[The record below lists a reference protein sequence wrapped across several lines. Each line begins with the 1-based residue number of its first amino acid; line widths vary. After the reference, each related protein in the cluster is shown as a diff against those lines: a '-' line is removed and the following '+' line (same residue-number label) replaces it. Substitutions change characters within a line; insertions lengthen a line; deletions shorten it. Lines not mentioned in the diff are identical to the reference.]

1 MQLSDIP
8 AWFAKR
14 FAQDAGGTYLRT
26 VPATTGDPTA
36 ASMAIGFPPLAF
48 TNVGAGGSPMDGRDM
63 NGILNFV
70 SAWSQWA
77 GLGGAAP
84 WSSTISTAA
93 GGYPYGAVVLSGTTT
108 GRLYQS
114 QVENNTTNPD
124 TGGAG
129 WAILVN
135 KAATLI
141 QAQAGT
147 SSELVIT
154 PSVLASMLA
163 NIGFTPG
170 QIGMFG
176 MTTPPTGWLKANGSA
191 VSRTTYANLFA
202 AIGTTWGV
210 GDGSTTFNIP
220 ELRGEFPR
228 FFDDGRGIDPSR
240 VFASAQG
247 DQNQAHTHSTS
258 LPLYT
263 VNPGGNVGLDA
274 NANFGGN
281 FPYTS
286 SSSGG
291 SEARPRNVALLACV
305 RY

>member
-14 FAQDAGGTYLRT
+14 FAQDAGGTYLRS
-26 VPATTGDPTA
+26 VPATTADPTA
-36 ASMAIGFPPLAF
+36 ASMTLGFPPLTF
-48 TNVGAGGSPMDGRDM
+48 TAIGAGGSPMDGRDM

-70 SAWSQWA
+70 SAWTQWA
-77 GLGGAAP
+77 GLGGPAP
-84 WSSTISTAA
+84 WSSTISAAA

-114 QVENNTTNPD
+114 QVDNNVTNPD

-135 KAATLI
+135 KAATLV

-163 NIGFTPG
+163 NIGVTPG

-176 MTTPPTGWLKANGSA
+176 MTTPPTGWLKADGAA

-202 AIGTTWGV
+202 AIGTTWGA
-210 GDGSTTFNIP
+210 GNGTTTFNVP

-228 FFDDGRGIDPSR
+228 FFDDGRGIDSGR
-240 VFASAQG
+240 AFASAQG
-247 DQNQAHTHSTS
+247 DQNQAHTHNSII
-258 LPLYT
+258 PLYT
-263 VNPGGNVGLDA
+263 NNPGGNVGLDS
-274 NANFGGN
+274 NLNFGGN
-281 FPYTS
+281 FNFPT